1 MCTSIRT
8 SDYLPHRQCGCVW
21 IFIRAHVRMLYTHV
35 WDGAPGSMAGFLYV
49 PYYNIAE
56 RHLRSDEYLLCM
68 LPLLTRYVFIM
79 GRGSTRLCLPP
90 GLLAPYHSPISG
102 WFADRRLLRS
112 SCRCDLFTGTFVCH
126 PCDFLIV
133 PCLVVA
139 AAMLEGAHARNL
151 QIRTTPVDVIN
162 RFNFFGSNLLA
173 NFCVWE

>member
-1 MCTSIRT
+1 
-8 SDYLPHRQCGCVW
+8 
-21 IFIRAHVRMLYTHV
+21 
-35 WDGAPGSMAGFLYV
+35 MAGFLYV

-90 GLLAPYHSPISG
+90 GLLAPYHSPISGWFADRRLLRSSGRCALFTGTSVCHPCAFCG

-173 NFCVWE
+173 NFCV